1 MYKKGIYTI
10 LSNEPL
16 TPAVYRMVLEGDTQ
30 WIKHSGEFIN
40 IELEASSQTSGLVQA
55 LKILKGVK
63 GISFIEL
70 NKKDIVRHQLVTRI
84 VEAYEH
90 FDKEQK
96 LEREKKKLENINK

>member
-1 MYKKGIYTI
+1 MNTKMIVT
-10 LSNEPL
+10 
-16 TPAVYRMVLEGDTQ
+16 GDMTQ
-30 WIKHSGEFIN
+30 ID
-40 IELEASSQTSGLVQA
+40 LPSSQASGLVQA

>member
-1 MYKKGIYTI
+1 
-10 LSNEPL
+10 
-16 TPAVYRMVLEGDTQ
+16 
-30 WIKHSGEFIN
+30 
-40 IELEASSQTSGLVQA
+40 VQA